1 MDREINGRKF
11 IQQINV
17 ISSSSEEIWAQM
29 VVEKNKF
36 EIYIKRKG
44 ISYDY
49 LLMGK
54 MKKQDINMTLQ
65 MFTPK
70 RTGEF

>member
-29 VVEKNKF
+29 VVEKTNLR
-36 EIYIKRKG
+36 YISKG
-44 ISYDY
+44 KVISYDY

-54 MKKQDINMTLQ
+54 MKKQYINMTLQ